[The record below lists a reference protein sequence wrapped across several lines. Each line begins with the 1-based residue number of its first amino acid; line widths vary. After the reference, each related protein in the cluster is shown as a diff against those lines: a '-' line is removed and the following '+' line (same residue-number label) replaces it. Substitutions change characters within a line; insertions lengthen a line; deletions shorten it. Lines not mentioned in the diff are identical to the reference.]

1 MKKTYLR
8 PAIDLLDA
16 ESEELLVTSFDSSLD
31 SNNSIGTSEMLSRR
45 GGRDI
50 WDDEEDF

>member
-16 ESEELLVTSFDSSLD
+16 ESEELLVTSFDSRLD
-31 SNNSIGTSEMLSRR
+31 SENPIGTGDMLSRR
-45 GGRDI
+45 GGNRDI
-50 WDDEEDF
+50 WDDEEE

>member
-16 ESEELLVTSFDSSLD
+16 ESEELLVTSFDSRLD
-31 SNNSIGTSEMLSRR
+31 SENAISTGDMLSRR